1 MPVLIARFQNP
12 PTGKPFPG
20 HIRPRHGAGA
30 PPCHGGR
37 ASRLCRMKRP
47 PDQRKGGSAAQMVS
61 TRGLDCVTTATVF
74 LFFAGT
80 VFLTP
85 QYQRAADR
93 LKTPGP
99 SSFSVPIDFE
109 PDGPLEHTP
118 SGPLYTVKRPLRLLK
133 LSAGEARDELEAGA

>member
-1 MPVLIARFQNP
+1 
-12 PTGKPFPG
+12 
-20 HIRPRHGAGA
+20 
-30 PPCHGGR
+30 
-37 ASRLCRMKRP
+37 
-47 PDQRKGGSAAQMVS
+47 MVS